1 MRRRIALSDQ
11 TSRLEPVIVGFGAA
25 RLNYLAAP
33 HSAEISRTTGI
44 HPRGRSPFRSS
55 AAPDDRKA
63 IGQSKVADNPVQ
75 VRERIGDTELPLDND
90 PQLLAVPDISPE
102 PV

>member
-1 MRRRIALSDQ
+1 L
-11 TSRLEPVIVGFGAA
+11 
-25 RLNYLAAP
+25 
-33 HSAEISRTTGI
+33 
-44 HPRGRSPFRSS
+44 

-102 PV
+102 PVGAANV